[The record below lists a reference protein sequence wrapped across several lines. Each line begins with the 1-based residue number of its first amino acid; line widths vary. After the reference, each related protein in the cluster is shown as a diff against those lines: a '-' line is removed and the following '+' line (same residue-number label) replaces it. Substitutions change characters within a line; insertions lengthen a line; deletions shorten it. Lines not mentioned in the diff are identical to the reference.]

1 MARPESSMTRTFI
14 ALEMDESLQRYL
26 GDIIHRIAQEL
37 PDLRWVDPAG
47 IHLTLAFLG
56 ELTDEQLAKAIQASE
71 AAAEQVTAF
80 EYRLSGL
87 GVFGSSRQPRVI
99 WMGIEEPSG
108 KLVQLH
114 RALNRE
120 LRQRRFEVEK
130 RPFSPHLTLSRVKAP
145 LKPDEQQRLQRLLAS
160 QQTFPSSPL
169 HQVRHLSVMKSELSR
184 SGAKYTSLQD
194 CPLRGV

>member
-1 MARPESSMTRTFI
+1 MTRTFI
-14 ALEMDESLQRYL
+14 ALEMDESLQHYL
-26 GDIIHRIAQEL
+26 GDISRRMAQEL
-37 PDLRWVDPAG
+37 PDLRLVDPAG

-56 ELTDEQLAKAIQASE
+56 ELTDEQLAKAIE
-71 AAAEQVTAF
+71 AAEVAAQQVSPF
-80 EYRLSGL
+80 EYSLSGL
-87 GVFGSSRQPRVI
+87 GIFGSPRQPRVI
-99 WMGIEEPSG
+99 WMGVEEPSG

-145 LKPDEQQRLQRLLAS
+145 LKPDEQQRLQGLLAN
-160 QQTFPSSPL
+160 QQKLPSSPL
-169 HQVRHLSVMKSELSR
+169 HKVRHLSVMKSELLR
-184 SGAKYTSLQD
+184 SGAKYTCLQD

>member
-1 MARPESSMTRTFI
+1 MTRTFI

-26 GDIIHRIAQEL
+26 GNIIHRMAQEL
-37 PDLRWVDPAG
+37 PNLRWVDPAG

-56 ELTDEQLAKAIQASE
+56 ELTDEQMAKAIESAE
-71 AAAEQVTAF
+71 AAAQQVPSF
-80 EYRLSGL
+80 EYHLSGL
-87 GVFGSSRQPRVI
+87 GVFGSPRQPRVI
-99 WMGIEEPSG
+99 WMGVEEPSG
-108 KLVQLH
+108 RLVQLH

-130 RPFSPHLTLSRVKAP
+130 RPFSPHLTLSRVKAA
-145 LKPDEQQRLQRLLAS
+145 LTPDEQQRLQRLLS
-160 QQTFPSSPL
+160 IQQTFPSSPL

-184 SGAKYTSLQD
+184 TGAKYTCLQS